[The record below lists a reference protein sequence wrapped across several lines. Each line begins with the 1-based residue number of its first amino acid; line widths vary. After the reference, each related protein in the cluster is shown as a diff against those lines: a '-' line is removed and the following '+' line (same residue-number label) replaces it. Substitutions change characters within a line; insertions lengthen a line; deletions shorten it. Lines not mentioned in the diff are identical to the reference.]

1 MAIIDNDGTK
11 FGFKAENGSLTGA
24 LKTIQ
29 SRQSDIAFIGCFI
42 KDYETRDVEFSAPI
56 YSDELCVI
64 DKPAGRIPQ
73 FLLPLIVFD
82 RTLWMF
88 LCLDTLVGKKN
99 FESLNIFLFLKLFM
113 LFRSFLLYSSSAD
126 EQQIENESRKQGQ
139 AQTIKWRVPANIRG
153 LLHSFPECT
162 SETFSASAK

>member
-1 MAIIDNDGTK
+1 MPLVCLKISCLKLPDFSFLSVEIIDNDGTK

-24 LKTIQ
+24 LRTIQ

-88 LCLDTLVGKKN
+88 LCLDTLVGKK
-99 FESLNIFLFLKLFM
+99 
-113 LFRSFLLYSSSAD
+113 
-126 EQQIENESRKQGQ
+126 
-139 AQTIKWRVPANIRG
+139 T
-153 LLHSFPECT
+153 
-162 SETFSASAK
+162 